1 VPQVTAARINP
12 DGSIEKV
19 MVGSIASIERA
30 LGEDLDF
37 GNLDDDYNRELGV
50 WVYYVF
56 APQARRE
63 PNVFAS
69 WLMQG
74 YYEGSVVIV
83 SDRNKDGS
91 RNSEGYRSL
100 SKDWFD
106 PNLQEIVRICN
117 TQSSSIAVVAKQRP
131 Y

>member
-1 VPQVTAARINP
+1 VPQVTAARINS

-19 MVGSIASIERA
+19 MVGSVGAMKRA
-30 LGEDLDF
+30 FGDELDH

-56 APQARRE
+56 APHIQRE

-83 SDRNKDGS
+83 TDRNKDGS
-91 RNSEGYRSL
+91 RNSESYRSL

-106 PNLQEIVRICN
+106 PKLQELVKICN
-117 TQSSSIAVVAKQRP
+117 TQSSSIAGVAKQRP